1 MSEWTVLINQT
12 EGSFPQHR
20 FQQKNNKKNM
30 LRILAIH
37 LRNKGHVIHLYDN
50 LQKVQVFEN
59 HLCVNYN
66 NAYLRKQLCN
76 LHVYYILSL

>member
-1 MSEWTVLINQT
+1 
-12 EGSFPQHR
+12 
-20 FQQKNNKKNM
+20 M

-37 LRNKGHVIHLYDN
+37 LRNKGHVIHLHDN

-66 NAYLRKQLCN
+66 
-76 LHVYYILSL
+76 ILFEKTIM